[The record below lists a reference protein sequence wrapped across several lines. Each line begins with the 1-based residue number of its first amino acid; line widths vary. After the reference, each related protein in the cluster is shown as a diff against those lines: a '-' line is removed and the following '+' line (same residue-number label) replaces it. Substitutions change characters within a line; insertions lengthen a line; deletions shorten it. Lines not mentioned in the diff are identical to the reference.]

1 MLKKDTRV
9 NVTKNEIIRTLKIR
23 KDELAARYKVKQ
35 IGLFGSYARG
45 EQNAESDIDLLV
57 DFLPGA
63 DLFDLSGLKQ
73 YLEGLFKHNVDVVPT
88 RTLRDEIRAAV
99 LADVTY
105 V

>member
-1 MLKKDTRV
+1 MINDAPEILATRKK
-9 NVTKNEIIRTLKIR
+9 ILRTLEMH
-23 KDELAARYKVKQ
+23 KDELSSRYKVKQ

-45 EQNAESDIDLLV
+45 EQNAGSDIDLLV

-73 YLEGLFKHNVDVVPT
+73 YLEGIFDHHVDVVPT
-88 RTLRDEIRAAV
+88 RTLRDELRAMV

>member
-1 MLKKDTRV
+1 MAKDTHEV
-9 NVTKNEIIRTLKIR
+9 GVTKEDILGTLEVHKY
-23 KDELAARYKVKQ
+23 DLTSRYKVKQ

-45 EQNAESDIDLLV
+45 EQTVRSDIDFLV
-57 DFLPGA
+57 EFLPGA

-73 YLEGLFKHNVDVVPT
+73 YLESMFGHHVDVVPM
-88 RTLRDEIRAAV
+88 RALRDELRATV